1 MHNFSQYL
9 KEATAGKATKN
20 LHLEHLEDDILNNG
34 YIGFQKAIR
43 TLNGVVV
50 SLKGNEPSS
59 HDITLKY
66 DGSPALVAGIDPAT
80 GKFFVGTKGVFN
92 VTPKLNFTN
101 KDIDTNHP
109 AEGLN
114 DKLKLA
120 LKYLKG
126 LGIQGILQG
135 DLMFTSDS
143 IVKEKIDG
151 ESYLTFQANTIKYAV
166 DPTSVIGKAMAAA
179 KIGIVFH
186 TAYVGDTIQT
196 VKASFNPSL
205 TGLKKSR
212 SVWFD
217 NATLKQVGKSVLFS
231 KSEME
236 TLKYDISSATKT
248 ANSIKIFMNSFAKNE
263 AVKAYTKI
271 YINSLVRSG
280 LMNPTASGLIA
291 FVQSKAKNPKE
302 TETAK
307 YIQQNQRSIDILFNI
322 HTKLSNIK
330 LHILKKISN
339 IEMDVTT
346 FVRSGNGYKVTAPE
360 GLVAIDKLSNSA
372 LKLVDR
378 LEFSKSNFDTAKRF

>member
-1 MHNFSQYL
+1 MRIKKINYLEEKFDECDISTFTENFFIFLDNVRGVLVHN
-9 KEATAGKATKN
+9 
-20 LHLEHLEDDILNNG
+20 
-34 YIGFQKAIR
+34 
-43 TLNGVVV
+43 
-50 SLKGNEPSS
+50 
-59 HDITLKY
+59 
-66 DGSPALVAGIDPAT
+66 SPAIICGEDPAT

-120 LKYLKG
+120 LKYLSK
-126 LGIQGILQG
+126 LNIKGILQG

-166 DPTSVIGKAMAAA
+166 EPNSVTGKAMASA

-196 VKASFNPSL
+196 VKAVFNPSL
-205 TGLKKSR
+205 SGLTKTKN
-212 SVWFD
+212 VWFD

-236 TLKYDISSATKT
+236 TLKADIDSLTKL
-248 ANSIKIFMNSFAKNE
+248 ANANKVFMNSFAKNE
-263 AVKAYTKI
+263 AVKAHTKI

-280 LMNPTASGLIA
+280 SMDARASGLIA
-291 FVQSKAKNPKE
+291 FVQSKAKASE
-302 TETAK
+302 TVK
-307 YIQQNQRSIDILFNI
+307 YIQQNQRAIDSLFAI
-322 HTKLSNIK
+322 HHTLSNLK
-330 LHILKKISN
+330 LHILKKLSN

-346 FVRSGNGYKVTAPE
+346 FVKSGNGYKVTAPE
-360 GLVAIDKLSNSA
+360 GLVAIDKLRNSA